1 MSTNT
6 MAEAEKE
13 VTSNYKPLLYYVSG
27 LILTSV
33 ALVTAAMA
41 TLKDAWTVEP
51 LKIAL
56 LSFLDWM
63 AITIVLATVV
73 MAFLQCR
80 RCYFIKEKNGSAVPN
95 RWDYII
101 TLPLT
106 VLPCVWAAL
115 QLIALA
121 IGNFWWPF

>member
-6 MAEAEKE
+6 IAEAEKE

-56 LSFLDWM
+56 LSFLGRLC
-63 AITIVLATVV
+63 TT
-73 MAFLQCR
+73 
-80 RCYFIKEKNGSAVPN
+80 
-95 RWDYII
+95 
-101 TLPLT
+101 
-106 VLPCVWAAL
+106 
-115 QLIALA
+115 
-121 IGNFWWPF
+121 